1 MVNKIR
7 VYGKAQNR
15 TVQGIF
21 NAYLIM
27 YPHATLN
34 DLNKAFPKE
43 LHHGNNPIFVDTKEA
58 AKYTKV
64 ISKGERKGEEDNNF
78 DFLFFTD
85 EKDIFRLQ
93 DGTKAVMLQMWI
105 EDWYKNVEAHAKQ
118 YGIEVASIEYNKPFG
133 KGEYRLEYL
142 NGYVPPSS
150 EKKKTK
156 WWLWLLLL
164 LLLIGIILF
173 FLFGRKNPE
182 PVIIEKIVEKE
193 VIVEKIIKD
202 TVYIQQLAE
211 IEKDFNAAKFIA
223 GKADLSDDAKFVLH
237 DLAKLLNSN
246 PDLKL
251 KIVGH
256 TSKEG
261 TEDFNKKLSEAR
273 AKAAV
278 DFLVN
283 DRQVDISRLVYEGVG
298 SSQPLDESQL
308 EINRRTEFIVME

>member
-1 MVNKIR
+1 MINKVR

-27 YPHATLN
+27 YPYATLK

-43 LHHGNNPIFVDTKEA
+43 LHHGNNPIFVDIKDA
-58 AKYTKV
+58 SKYTKV
-64 ISKGERKGEEDNNF
+64 ISKGERKGEEENNF
-78 DFLFFTD
+78 DFLFLTD
-85 EKDIFRLQ
+85 KKDVFQLQ

-105 EDWYKNVEAHAKQ
+105 EEWYNNVVQHAKQ
-118 YGIEVASIEYNKPFG
+118 YGIEVASFEYNEPFS

-142 NGYVPPSS
+142 NGYVPPAPA
-150 EKKKTK
+150 KKKSK
-156 WWLWLLLL
+156 LWLWILLAI
-164 LLLIGIILF
+164 LLIGIII
-173 FLFGRKNPE
+173 FLLLNKKAPE
-182 PVIIEKIVEKE
+182 TIVVEKIVEKE
-193 VIVEKIIKD
+193 VIVKD
-202 TVYIQQLAE
+202 TVYIQLLAE
-211 IEKDFNAAKFIA
+211 IEKNFNAAQFIA
-223 GKADLSDDAKFVLH
+223 GKADLSEDAKFVLH

-261 TEDFNKKLSEAR
+261 TEDFNQKLSEAR

-283 DRQVDISRLVYEGVG
+283 ERKVDASRLEYKGVG
-298 SSQPLDESQL
+298 SSQPLDENQL
-308 EINRRTEFIVME
+308 DVNRRTEFIVIE